1 MQFKVVILYVLAGK
15 LIVHAVTQSIRV
27 VIRCD
32 YEQGVVEF
40 SCLLKLVHE
49 VFQCLVKLHLG
60 CDIGD
65 RLIRVAFAGEK

>member
-1 MQFKVVILYVLAGK
+1 MQFEVVILYVLAGK
-15 LIVHAVTQSIRV
+15 LIVHAVTQPIRI

-65 RLIRVAFAGEK
+65 SFVRVTLAGEK